1 MEELVKRIEN
11 IIDFCWHNFS
21 AKVGG
26 GLIEIN
32 KEASMQ
38 LHFAYVLKNTIDLAI
53 HHKDEKV
60 SIELETTIPIDGKTK
75 ECDIVVKIEKDND
88 TLYLP
93 IEMKCYREYA
103 SSGGKRGALDIFVK
117 DVYVDIELLEA
128 YSKKEKFLRGILLV
142 MTDLRRVIYPENKVG
157 KYWNYD
163 ISDGTQILGTISKST
178 PIGGFDVNINI
189 DGNYQF
195 NWKEYN
201 NFYFLKLENN
211 L

>member
-1 MEELVKRIEN
+1 MDNLIKRVEN
-11 IIDFCWHNFS
+11 IIDFCWKNFS

-26 GLIEIN
+26 GLIDVN

-53 HHKDEKV
+53 HNKNEKV

-75 ECDIVVKIEKDND
+75 ECDIVVKIEKGTDI
-88 TLYLP
+88 LFLP

-117 DVYVDIELLEA
+117 DVYIDIQLLES
-128 YSKKEKFLRGILLV
+128 YSKKECFLNGILLV
-142 MTDLRRVIYPENKVG
+142 MTDLRRVVYPDIKTG

-163 ISDGTQILGTISKST
+163 ISDGTQILGTVTKNT
-178 PIGGFDVNINI
+178 PIGGFEVNVRI
-189 DGNYQF
+189 DGNYDF